1 MSEVSLQLGRWFFAV
16 ISLAM
21 GLDIAFS
28 AAQSISRD
36 HNWMSHVSVVAMAV
50 CCLAAAIGMFI
61 WKRWSYLPSI
71 IVSANAIL
79 GGLMGIFF
87 GFHSLTLAIATTVVG
102 VFFLAWLVSPSVRDW
117 HHAERS

>member
-1 MSEVSLQLGRWFFAV
+1 MNKVFLQLGRWVFAV

-36 HNWMSHVSVVAMAV
+36 RNWMSHVSVIAMAV
-50 CCLAAAIGMFI
+50 CCLVAAVGLFI

-79 GGLMGIFF
+79 GGLMGTFF
-87 GFHSLTLAIATTVVG
+87 GFHSLTLAICTT
-102 VFFLAWLVSPSVRDW
+102 LAGILFMVWLLSPSVRNW
-117 HHAERS
+117 RNAERS